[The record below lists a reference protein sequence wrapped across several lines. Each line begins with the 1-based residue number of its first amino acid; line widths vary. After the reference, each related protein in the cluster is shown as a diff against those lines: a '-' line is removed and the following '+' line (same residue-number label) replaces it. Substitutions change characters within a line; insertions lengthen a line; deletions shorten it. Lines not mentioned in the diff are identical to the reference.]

1 MLQPQINTAT
11 TVAPDHKQALWQT
24 LLEVIDQES
33 IPVVPSL
40 GRVPAGIPVE
50 AVEDRNR
57 DDLISLLT
65 TPGRYA
71 LKVCGD
77 SMMDAGIY
85 DGDTII
91 VQSQQ
96 QASNGDIVIALIDN
110 ENVTLKRYKSM
121 PSGQIILIADNPSF
135 DNCCYDADRITIQGR
150 VVGQIRRF

>member
-1 MLQPQINTAT
+1 MLEAI
-11 TVAPDHKQALWQT
+11 D
-24 LLEVIDQES
+24 LES
-33 IPVVPSL
+33 TPVVPSL
-40 GRVPAGIPVE
+40 GKVPAGIPLE

-57 DDLISLLT
+57 DDLMALLT

-77 SMMDAGIY
+77 SMMDAGIF

-96 QASNGDIVIALIDN
+96 QATTGDIVIALIDN
-110 ENVTLKRYKSM
+110 ENVTLKRYKSL

-135 DNCCYDADRITIQGR
+135 DNVCYDADRITIQGK